1 MAGASL
7 RRMLIDFSLLVSG
20 SIVLLLRKIKEVP
33 GDLCAIGGAAAASNG
48 EVEQRGRA
56 RDLVNQGKML

>member
-1 MAGASL
+1 
-7 RRMLIDFSLLVSG
+7 MLIDFSLLVSG

-33 GDLCAIGGAAAASNG
+33 GDLCYRGCAAASNG